1 MPAAPRPANEAERLR
16 NLERYD
22 IMDSASEQAY
32 DDITHLASQ
41 ICGTPVSLITLI
53 GEDRQWFKSS
63 LGVPEGLDHTPRDI
77 AFCAYNILEPDQP
90 MVVSN
95 MLMDE
100 RFKDNPLV
108 QGEHHVMFYAGAP
121 LVTSKGHALGSLCVI
136 DREPREITTEQV
148 EALQRLSRQVVHLME
163 LRRSLR
169 STEANQAAT
178 QKLYRNLYTFT
189 HTISHDLKA
198 PLRNIRQFLEIIQE
212 DYGEHLPAEGKEMMG
227 MTIELAEDSRRMIDG
242 VIAYSDAVNDARN
255 EVEPVDLP
263 ELVDQLKV
271 RIGLPEGCS
280 MKFAGPVDK
289 VRTAPVALKHIL
301 QNLITNSVDCRDKEE
316 TLVTIRCERVNEV
329 HKFSVEDN
337 GRGISEQDIK
347 AVFTLFYS
355 LDKERNSHGVG
366 LSIVT
371 RLVEM
376 LGGEV
381 GVESTL
387 GEGSN
392 FWFTVPAA

>member
-1 MPAAPRPANEAERLR
+1 MPAAPLPTNEAERLR

-32 DDITHLASQ
+32 DDITQLASQ
-41 ICGTPVSLITLI
+41 ICGTPVSLISLV
-53 GEDRQWFKSS
+53 GQDRQWFKSKI
-63 LGVPEGLDHTPRDI
+63 GVPETMEQTSRDK
-77 AFCAYNILEPDQP
+77 AFCAYNILDPSQP
-90 MVVSN
+90 LVVN
-95 MLMDE
+95 DALTDD
-100 RFKDNPLV
+100 RFKDNPLT
-108 QGEHHVMFYAGAP
+108 QGDPRVVFYAGAP
-121 LVTSKGHALGSLCVI
+121 LVTKEGHALGSLCVI
-136 DREPREITTEQV
+136 DHEPRQLSPEQID
-148 EALQRLSRQVVHLME
+148 ALQRLSRQVVHLLE

-169 STEANQAAT
+169 STEESQAAT
-178 QKLYRNLYTFT
+178 QKLYQNLYTFT

-212 DYGEHLPAEGKEMMG
+212 DYSDKLPADGKEMMG

-242 VIAYSDAVNDARN
+242 VIAYSDAVNDARS

-263 ELVDQLKV
+263 ELVEQLKV
-271 RIGLPEGCS
+271 RIGLPDGCS
-280 MKFAGPVDK
+280 MTFAGPVEK
-289 VRTAPVALKHIL
+289 VQTAPVALKHIL
-301 QNLITNSVDCRDKEE
+301 QNLITNSIDCGDKEE
-316 TLVTIRCERVNEV
+316 TLITIRCERLDGEY
-329 HKFSVEDN
+329 KFSVEDN
-337 GRGISEQDIK
+337 GKGISEQDIK

-355 LDKERNSHGVG
+355 LDKERGSHGVG

-392 FWFTVPAA
+392 FWFTVPAK